1 MFQMYPKHI
10 TNGTVESYKNLY
22 HSRPIPV
29 INSSIVPSNK
39 AKTHMLKVL
48 AFQEMFGNFLQP
60 WWLPL
65 STTSRILILET
76 LQLIFITFKS
86 VQIV

>member
-10 TNGTVESYKNLY
+10 TNVAVESYENLY

-48 AFQEMFGNFLQP
+48 TFQEMFGNFPSALVVA
-60 WWLPL
+60 
-65 STTSRILILET
+65 TNYN
-76 LQLIFITFKS
+76 FKDPNLGNFA
-86 VQIV
+86 VHLHYF